1 MSIRLVCTNCK
12 RKVKLSRWHTKVST
26 RCQACG
32 GMLTGDLTVYYKH
45 TIAHPARYNGE
56 HPASVKPFVKVAAAA
71 FLFGVV
77 MTAVLLTW
85 HRSTEVPRLMAQ
97 LSSSDEAA
105 WRTAM
110 DDLVGLGGRAVPA
123 LVGAVRDD
131 GKVAGERA
139 LRTLERLG
147 EDGVDPLLKLL
158 VDGQDNGLRTSAASI
173 LVQVA
178 TERSLPKLRTAFV
191 TYTDPQVRG
200 ALLNVFERY
209 PKVQLLRP
217 LIQSLVFPAPDVQRE
232 AINARIDKLCR
243 RILETAAGGY
253 PSAPALAPPGQPD
266 MWLAWLQE
274 HEHGV
279 AALIQAERTRAQGE
293 APQESQ

>member
-32 GMLTGDLTVYYKH
+32 GMLTGDPTAYYKH
-45 TIAHPARYNGE
+45 AIAHPTRYNGE
-56 HPASVKPFVKVAAAA
+56 HPASVKPFVKVAAVA

-77 MTAVLLTW
+77 MTAVLFTW

-110 DDLVGLGGRAVPA
+110 DDLVGLGERAVPA
-123 LVGAVRDD
+123 LVGAVRDE
-131 GKVAGERA
+131 GKVASERA

-147 EDGVDPLLKLL
+147 EDAMDPLLKLL
-158 VDGQDNGLRTSAASI
+158 AQEKNGLKASAASV
-173 LVQVA
+173 LSQVA
-178 TERSLPKLRTAFV
+178 TERSLPKLRTFFV
-191 TYTDPQVRG
+191 TTGDPQVRG

-209 PKVQLLRP
+209 PEVQLLRP
-217 LIQSLVFPAPDVQRE
+217 LIQSLAFPPGDVERE
-232 AINARIDKLCR
+232 AINARIDRLCR
-243 RILETAAGGY
+243 AILQKAAVEH
-253 PSAPALAPPGQPD
+253 PSGPALTPPAGPE
-266 MWLAWLQE
+266 MWPAWLQE
-274 HEHGV
+274 HEQEV
-279 AALIQAERTRAQGE
+279 AALIQASLARAQTEG
-293 APQESQ
+293 SQVSP